1 MAEGQCH
8 SVARQLEHELVCVHE
23 STCEHRHF
31 EPTTPI
37 SGVGHLPKAGC
48 LQWGERKKWGVGGS
62 GFLLLDSAGRHVKG
76 SLERSQLLLLGRH
89 DGVVVRVGVVWT
101 VVSVVLGVGSFFSRS
116 GGRGGGASG
125 VRIFLAK
132 NNTTEE
138 CTYQQGVFSLRS
150 IFCLRVAQQQDRGS
164 VRERSVRFSQG
175 NASLESDLFSGK
187 KPFS

>member
-1 MAEGQCH
+1 MVSL
-8 SVARQLEHELVCVHE
+8 SVSV
-23 STCEHRHF
+23 S
-31 EPTTPI
+31 
-37 SGVGHLPKAGC
+37 SGLSSVLSSGLDPSFLA
-48 LQWGERKKWGVGGS
+48 VGG
-62 GFLLLDSAGRHVKG
+62 
-76 SLERSQLLLLGRH
+76 
-89 DGVVVRVGVVWT
+89 
-101 VVSVVLGVGSFFSRS
+101 
-116 GGRGGGASG
+116 GGGEGASG
-125 VRIFLAK
+125 VRFFLAK